1 MSDYKYSIEAKN
13 VNKTFIKKTQEVKAL
28 IDFSITIK
36 KGTIHGLLGPNGAG
50 KSTFI
55 NILGGLVKKNSGEV
69 NVCGINIDKNIKLS
83 KFKIGIVPQELNI
96 DPFFSPAEL
105 LELQAGLYGVPKKKR
120 KTDEILENLKLTD
133 QRNAY
138 ARTLSGGMRRRLLIG
153 KALVH
158 DPEIIILDEPTA
170 GVDIDIRT
178 SVWNYIKRISGQGK
192 TVCLTTH
199 YLEEAENL
207 CDNITIINH
216 GKKIIEGS
224 KNDLLNIISTKS
236 VTFVLNKNIDIPKDL
251 KDFNAFIDNGE
262 LKLSYDKNKT
272 NIKKI
277 IDILNINKIDFKEG
291 SVEDFKKLGFEDA
304 FEISAEHNLGFEKL
318 IKQILK
324 HLPESE
330 TQEDIN
336 HPKITIIGKPNVG
349 KSSLLN
355 AISKQDLMITSPVS
369 GTTIDAVEFEIN
381 YKGKK
386 YRFVDTAGVKKKSK
400 TILKEE
406 KLSTSKSFSAIEY
419 ADLCLMVLDGSDQF
433 NEQDLKLISKIND
446 VGRSMIIVINKLD
459 LFKGEEKKVL
469 ERLALMAPY
478 LDSYPK
484 VFLPQS

>member
-13 VNKTFIKKTQEVKAL
+13 VNKTFLKKTQEVKAL

-55 NILGGLVKKNSGEV
+55 NILGGLVKKNSGQIKI
-69 NVCGINIDKNIKLS
+69 CGINLDTNIKLS

-120 KTDEILENLKLTD
+120 KTEEILENLKLTD

-236 VTFVLNKNIDIPKDL
+236 VTFILNKNINIPNDL
-251 KDFNAFIDNGE
+251 KEFNPVIDNGI

-277 IDILNINKIDFKEG
+277 IEILNRNKIDFKEINT
-291 SVEDFKKLGFEDA
+291 FE
-304 FEISAEHNLGFEKL
+304 G
-318 IKQILK
+318 
-324 HLPESE
+324 
-330 TQEDIN
+330 
-336 HPKITIIGKPNVG
+336 
-349 KSSLLN
+349 
-355 AISKQDLMITSPVS
+355 
-369 GTTIDAVEFEIN
+369 
-381 YKGKK
+381 
-386 YRFVDTAGVKKKSK
+386 
-400 TILKEE
+400 
-406 KLSTSKSFSAIEY
+406 
-419 ADLCLMVLDGSDQF
+419 
-433 NEQDLKLISKIND
+433 DLKD
-446 VGRSMIIVINKLD
+446 
-459 LFKGEEKKVL
+459 
-469 ERLALMAPY
+469 
-478 LDSYPK
+478 
-484 VFLPQS
+484 VFLKVVNKK

>member
-13 VNKTFIKKTQEVKAL
+13 VNKTFLKKTQEVKAL

-207 CDNITIINH
+207 CDSITIINH

-236 VTFVLNKNIDIPKDL
+236 VTFILNNNIDIPKDL
-251 KDFNAFIDNGE
+251 KDFNPVIDNGV

-277 IDILNINKIDFKEG
+277 IDILNRNKIDFKEINTFEG
-291 SVEDFKKLGFEDA
+291 DLED
-304 FEISAEHNLGFEKL
+304 
-318 IKQILK
+318 
-324 HLPESE
+324 
-330 TQEDIN
+330 
-336 HPKITIIGKPNVG
+336 
-349 KSSLLN
+349 
-355 AISKQDLMITSPVS
+355 
-369 GTTIDAVEFEIN
+369 
-381 YKGKK
+381 
-386 YRFVDTAGVKKKSK
+386 
-400 TILKEE
+400 
-406 KLSTSKSFSAIEY
+406 
-419 ADLCLMVLDGSDQF
+419 
-433 NEQDLKLISKIND
+433 
-446 VGRSMIIVINKLD
+446 
-459 LFKGEEKKVL
+459 
-469 ERLALMAPY
+469 
-478 LDSYPK
+478 
-484 VFLPQS
+484 VFLKVVNKK

>member
-13 VNKTFIKKTQEVKAL
+13 VNKTFLKRTQEVKAL

-36 KGTIHGLLGPNGAG
+36 RGTIHGLLGPNGAG

-55 NILGGLVKKNSGEV
+55 NVLGGLVKKNSGNV
-69 NVCGINIDKNIKLS
+69 NICGINIDKNTKLS

-105 LELQAGLYGVPKKKR
+105 LELQAGLYGVPKRKR

-178 SVWNYIKRISGQGK
+178 SVWDYIKRISSQGK

-216 GKKIIEGS
+216 GRKIIEGS
-224 KNDLLNIISTKS
+224 KNELLNIISTKTVS
-236 VTFVLNKNIDIPKDL
+236 FVLDKKIFIPNELNEYKPILTNNI
-251 KDFNAFIDNGE
+251 
-262 LKLSYDKNKT
+262 LKLSYDKNRT

-277 IDILNINKIDFKEG
+277 IDILTKNQINFKEINTLEG
-291 SVEDFKKLGFEDA
+291 DLEDVF
-304 FEISAEHNLGFEKL
+304 
-318 IKQILK
+318 IK
-324 HLPESE
+324 
-330 TQEDIN
+330 
-336 HPKITIIGKPNVG
+336 
-349 KSSLLN
+349 
-355 AISKQDLMITSPVS
+355 
-369 GTTIDAVEFEIN
+369 
-381 YKGKK
+381 
-386 YRFVDTAGVKKKSK
+386 
-400 TILKEE
+400 
-406 KLSTSKSFSAIEY
+406 
-419 ADLCLMVLDGSDQF
+419 
-433 NEQDLKLISKIND
+433 
-446 VGRSMIIVINKLD
+446 VINNK
-459 LFKGEEKKVL
+459 
-469 ERLALMAPY
+469 
-478 LDSYPK
+478 
-484 VFLPQS
+484 